1 MACARRLVLAL
12 GLAASA
18 GAFAPALGPVGGV
31 HRGRH
36 RAGRAAG
43 ADVALLPG
51 SRFRRAALLRRAATG
66 GPGEHDIF
74 EPLREVEAGCVLVA
88 SEDEMDHFSRHGV
101 VLVLSHGAQG
111 SRGVLLEMAT
121 AFTVGE
127 MAAALDN
134 TPFSDLPLFRGGS
147 GGQDKVLMLHD
158 VADLARSQPV
168 GSHGIH
174 VGGLQSASDAVSQ
187 GLLPAE
193 RFKFFFN
200 QMEWVPGAL
209 EREVSQGI
217 WTPGVIPPALVLR
230 QIGSQSERP
239 LAIERKLG
247 QVTNVEVGKA
257 LWDLLH
263 ELLPSTA
270 SLETLLIRTPPLTPP
285 APLRDHP
292 PALALDEVP
301 GQALANGDYH
311 RLQRLGK
318 GLPPRTLKLHRRS
331 WVK

>member
-1 MACARRLVLAL
+1 
-12 GLAASA
+12 
-18 GAFAPALGPVGGV
+18 
-31 HRGRH
+31 
-36 RAGRAAG
+36 
-43 ADVALLPG
+43 
-51 SRFRRAALLRRAATG
+51 
-66 GPGEHDIF
+66 
-74 EPLREVEAGCVLVA
+74 
-88 SEDEMDHFSRHGV
+88 MDHFSRHGV

-127 MAAALDN
+127 MAAALAN

-270 SLETLLIRTPPLTPP
+270 SLETLLTRTPPLAPP

-292 PALALDEVP
+292 QVPTPALAP
-301 GQALANGDYH
+301 PANGRSGGGSGGGGGRGAAGAAEYLAGLS
-311 RLQRLGK
+311 RRELQGVARENGVK
-318 GLPPRTLKLHRRS
+318 GNLKSVEIVEQLLAGGFVVGCEEREDVGRPESGEGGGGAGAVGCGGEAAGGQRALFLRMMVERVWEFRQRDDGTHAYT
-331 WVK
+331 